1 MMHMPS
7 SKTIYHEKDRFRT
20 FSQNGDRLISGHF
33 STWGIQNVKFN
44 ITVCIKYGETEAK
57 NSLKWHYSYRNLIK
71 KLLTLCVGEQRSW
84 CVSFFFL
91 FGHVKDRI
99 NSNGGR
105 NGHFGLFTSICALT
119 DSRSSIEEAK
129 ITFPLY
135 NPKPFSSTSDPEMNS

>member
-7 SKTIYHEKDRFRT
+7 SKTIYHEKDRFRP

-71 KLLTLCVGEQRSW
+71 KLLTLCVWGSSVRDAFL
-84 CVSFFFL
+84 FFFFFF

-105 NGHFGLFTSICALT
+105 DGHFGWFTSIRALT

-129 ITFPLY
+129 ITFLRTTLNPLV
-135 NPKPFSSTSDPEMNS
+135 PLPIL